1 MLMFYLKL
9 FFLSGARNIIE
20 TFLDLPNIMRQNLLR
35 ILHGITNLERL
46 DFEKFTTKPNAVLI
60 VAIIALLRL
69 SVNGQNPSYSP
80 LQNLTTSKVLP
91 ERIMIQK
98 ANNNLDLV
106 FFKGKFYH
114 AFRTAPSHFASKK
127 TVLYVVSSNDRKT
140 WKYETEYSYQK
151 DIREPRFTILGD
163 SLLLYFFIGG
173 TKPLKFEPE
182 EIRVSKTSG
191 EGWTKAENIGLDGFV
206 PWRVRNRND
215 TLFMSSYY
223 GKNLYSK
230 NHQSDLRLFF
240 STDGIGW
247 YKLTTQSQIDLPHAE
262 EGEFI
267 FASDGCMYAT
277 VRLESNGALIC
288 KGDNCAPEKWT
299 YKRTKYKYDSALL
312 FEHNNDVYLI
322 SRRNMNGEI
331 DKVKHRKNEKKARLS
346 NLIKYSITKKRTA
359 LFKLNK
365 EDLSLTHI
373 LDFPST
379 GDNAFP
385 AIAKIDTNNYW
396 LMNYSSDI
404 TKREKNWI
412 SGQLGK
418 TFIYETVLTF
428 D

>member
-1 MLMFYLKL
+1 MC
-9 FFLSGARNIIE
+9 GGCNVIE
-20 TFLDLPNIMRQNLLR
+20 TFSDLQNNMRLNFLR
-35 ILHGITNLERL
+35 ILRGISSLERFDL
-46 DFEKFTTKPNAVLI
+46 EKFTLKPNAVLI
-60 VAIIALLRL
+60 LVFVVFLEFSA
-69 SVNGQNPSYSP
+69 NGQNTSYSP

-91 ERIMIQK
+91 ERIIVQK
-98 ANNNLDLV
+98 ANNNLDLIS
-106 FFKGKFYH
+106 FKGKFYH
-114 AFRTAPSHFASKK
+114 AFRTAPSHFASRK
-127 TVLYVVSSNDRKT
+127 TVLYVASSTDRKT
-140 WKYETEYSYQK
+140 WKYETEFSYQK
-151 DIREPRFTILGD
+151 DIREPRFAVLGD

-173 TKPLKFEPE
+173 SKPLKFEPE
-182 EIRVSKTSG
+182 EIRVAKTTG
-191 EGWTKAENIGLDGFV
+191 EGWTDAVNVGLDGFV

-223 GKNLYSK
+223 GKNLYNK
-230 NHQSDLRLFF
+230 NHQSDLRLFI
-240 STDGIGW
+240 STDGNRW
-247 YKLTTQSQIDLPHAE
+247 QKLTSQSQIDLPHAE

-267 FASDGCMYAT
+267 FANDGCLYAT

-312 FEHNNDVYLI
+312 FEHNNDAYLI

-331 DKVKHRKNEKKARLS
+331 DKVKNRKNEEQGRLR

-385 AIAKIDTNNYW
+385 AISKIDSNNYW

-412 SGQLGK
+412 NGQLGK

-428 D
+428 E

>member
-1 MLMFYLKL
+1 LC
-9 FFLSGARNIIE
+9 GGCNVIE
-20 TFLDLPNIMRQNLLR
+20 TFSDLQNNMRLNFLR
-35 ILHGITNLERL
+35 ILRSMSCPKRPDL
-46 DFEKFTTKPNAVLI
+46 EKFTLQPNAALI
-60 VAIIALLRL
+60 LVFVAFLEFSAT
-69 SVNGQNPSYSP
+69 GQNVSYSP
-80 LQNLTTSKVLP
+80 LQNLTTSKVFP
-91 ERIMIQK
+91 ESIIVQK
-98 ANNNLDLV
+98 ANNNLDLIS
-106 FFKGKFYH
+106 FKGKFYH

-127 TVLYVVSSNDRKT
+127 TVLYVASSTDRKT
-140 WKYETEYSYQK
+140 WKYETEFSYQK
-151 DIREPRFTILGD
+151 DIREPRFTVLGD

-173 TKPLKFEPE
+173 SKPLKFEPE
-182 EIRVSKTSG
+182 EIRVSKTTG
-191 EGWTKAENIGLDGFV
+191 AGWTNAENVGLDGFV

-223 GKNLYSK
+223 GKNLYNKS
-230 NHQSDLRLFF
+230 HHSDLRLFI
-240 STDGIGW
+240 STDGNRW
-247 YKLTTQSQIDLPHAE
+247 HKLTTQSQIDLPHAE

-267 FASDGCMYAT
+267 FASDGCLYAT

-322 SRRNMNGEI
+322 SRRNLNGEI
-331 DKVKHRKNEKKARLS
+331 DKVRNRKNEEQGRLR

-365 EDLSLTHI
+365 GDLSLTHI

-385 AIAKIDTNNYW
+385 AIAKIDSNNYW
-396 LMNYSSDI
+396 VMNYSSDI

-428 D
+428 E